1 MKKIRIAY
9 FGTPDFSAHVL
20 EKLLNDREL
29 PISVEYVVTQ
39 PDRPVGRKQLLTA
52 SPVKQVAQSFSLPI
66 EHEINLKRL
75 HAVDL
80 VLLFAY
86 GKIITS
92 QQLLAPKY
100 GFWNIHLSLLPAFR
114 GATPTVFPI
123 MLGHTQTGTTL
134 TKMDAELDH
143 GPLIAQHPR
152 TIEPH
157 IRNNELISLL
167 ADDSYELF
175 KQTILYSHSLE
186 RIEMQPQN
194 HTEATYTPILSR
206 NDGFVQWKTIQAIL
220 NGQSYHVVPAIMRN
234 YRDRNHL
241 SHIPDFTGE
250 MLYNMW
256 RSLYPWPGIWTYV
269 EHEKRMKLLECE
281 YKNGIFSIIQAQI
294 EGKNPASF
302 AEIAAKLDL

>member
-1 MKKIRIAY
+1 MKNIRIAY

-20 EKLLNDREL
+20 EKLLNDDEL
-29 PISVEYVVTQ
+29 PLSVEYVVTQ
-39 PDRPVGRKQLLTA
+39 PDRPVGRKQVSTA
-52 SPVKQVAQSFSLPI
+52 SPVKQVAERFSLPV
-66 EHEINLKRL
+66 EHEINLNRL
-75 HAVDL
+75 HSLDL
-80 VLLFAY
+80 VLLFAF

-92 QQLLAPKY
+92 QQLLASKH
-100 GFWNIHLSLLPAFR
+100 GFWNIHLSLLPSFR

-143 GPLIAQHPR
+143 GPIIAQYSRH
-152 TIEPH
+152 IEPYM
-157 IRNNELISLL
+157 RNNELISLL

-175 KQTILYSHSLE
+175 KQTILNSHSLDH
-186 RIEMQPQN
+186 IHMQPQDHN
-194 HTEATYTPILSR
+194 DATYTPILNR
-206 NDGFVQWKTIQAIL
+206 NDGFVQWKTIQSIL
-220 NGQSYHVVPAIMRN
+220 DGNSSHVMPAVMRN

-241 SHIPDFTGE
+241 SHIPDFTGK

-294 EGKNPASF
+294 EGKNPAPF
-302 AEIAAKLDL
+302 TEIASMLDL